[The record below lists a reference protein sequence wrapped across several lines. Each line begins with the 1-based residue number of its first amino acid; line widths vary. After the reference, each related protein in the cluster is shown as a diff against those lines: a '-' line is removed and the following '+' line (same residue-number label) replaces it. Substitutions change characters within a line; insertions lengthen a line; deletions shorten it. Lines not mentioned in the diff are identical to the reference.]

1 MKAGDLVYHIDD
13 AKDYPKPPP
22 GLVISVSFVGEREEA
37 IVYFTDRTFGE
48 YHETKDL
55 VKVEEC
61 IGEYYDYR

>member
-1 MKAGDLVYHIDD
+1 MIDVYITDG
-13 AKDYPKPPP
+13 Y
-22 GLVISVSFVGEREEA
+22 EEA

-48 YHETKDL
+48 YHKTEEL